1 MSTKKTKV
9 KIKAERPTPAQT
21 EARMREVAA
30 WLHDKQARNIV
41 ALDVAGLCDIAEGVV
56 LATAGSVRHAQA
68 LADHVLDMC
77 GRADGVY
84 LGMEGYQA
92 GSWILLDLNDVLV
105 HVFQDGSR
113 SFYNLEGLWAEA
125 REVELALPGAAAGD
139 GLGDLDDLDA

>member
-1 MSTKKTKV
+1 MTDK
-9 KIKAERPTPAQT
+9 KIKPTRPTGPET

-30 WLHDKQARNIV
+30 WLHEKQARNIV

-77 GRADGVY
+77 GKEKTGY

-125 REVELALPGAAAGD
+125 REVALALPADALSD
-139 GLGDLDDLDA
+139 GLDGLDA

>member
-1 MSTKKTKV
+1 
-9 KIKAERPTPAQT
+9 
-21 EARMREVAA
+21 
-30 WLHDKQARNIV
+30 
-41 ALDVAGLCDIAEGVV
+41 
-56 LATAGSVRHAQA
+56 
-68 LADHVLDMC
+68 MC

>member
-1 MSTKKTKV
+1 MTDKQSKPRPV
-9 KIKAERPTPAQT
+9 RPTRPET
-21 EARMREVAA
+21 EARMREVAT

-77 GRADGVY
+77 GREKGVY

-125 REVELALPGAAAGD
+125 REVELALPGAA
-139 GLGDLDDLDA
+139 DDLDGLADLDA